1 MARSVLFNSGKKEMR
16 KSKAYRSKVKGKSAL
31 LRSFVA
37 KSVLKSTYV
46 IRKIG
51 KATTQAKIL
60 EIAIRRRI
68 I

>member
-1 MARSVLFNSGKKEMR
+1 MR
-16 KSKAYRSKVKGKSAL
+16 KVKAYRSKVKGKSAW

-60 EIAIRRRI
+60 EIAIR
-68 I
+68 